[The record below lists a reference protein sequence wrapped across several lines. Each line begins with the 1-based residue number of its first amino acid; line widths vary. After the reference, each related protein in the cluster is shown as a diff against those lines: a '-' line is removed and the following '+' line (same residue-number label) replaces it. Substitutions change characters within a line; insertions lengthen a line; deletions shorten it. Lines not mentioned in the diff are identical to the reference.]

1 MTKKKHETSV
11 IHSGK
16 VGDTA
21 FNSVMPPLYP
31 TSTFAFNR
39 LGENQGFDY
48 SRSGNPTRQ
57 ALENCIAEL
66 EAGVDAVCTATG
78 MAAVTAVLHLLKPG
92 DHVIAGHDIYGG
104 TYRLMHDVFS
114 RFDIDF
120 SFVNMTDLDNVRAAV
135 RPETRLIWIETPS
148 NPLLQITDITALAAI
163 ARDVGA
169 VSVVDNTFMS
179 PIFQK
184 PIPLGADIVMHST
197 TKYIN
202 GHSDVVGG
210 AVISSTAEL
219 AERMRFITNA
229 CGITESPWDSWMVLR
244 GVRTL
249 PLRMTQHAASAQKLA
264 EYLVAHTAVKAV
276 YYPGLPDH
284 PQHDLACR
292 QMSGFGGVVTFDVG
306 ADKDALDRLF
316 ARLELYS
323 LAESL
328 GGVESLIESPWYM
341 SHMSMSEEARA
352 HAGIKPGTVRVS
364 VGLEDPDDLIEDL
377 ANGLAALNG

>member
-1 MTKKKHETSV
+1 MTMKTETNV

-16 VGDTA
+16 VGDSA

-57 ALENCIAEL
+57 ALENCIADL
-66 EAGVDAVCTATG
+66 ESGVDAVCTATG
-78 MAAVTAVLHLLKPG
+78 MAAVTAVFHLLKPG

-114 RFDIDF
+114 QFGIDF
-120 SFVNMTDLDNVRAAV
+120 QFVVMTDLDNVRNAV
-135 RPETRLIWIETPS
+135 RPETKLVWVETPS
-148 NPLLQITDITALAAI
+148 NPLLQIADIQAI
-163 ARDVGA
+163 ASIARAAGSVT
-169 VSVVDNTFMS
+169 VVDNTFMS
-179 PIFQK
+179 PIFQQ
-184 PIPLGADIVMHST
+184 PIALGADLVVHST

-210 AVISSTAEL
+210 AVVSANAQL
-219 AERMRFITNA
+219 AERMRYITNA
-229 CGITESPWDSWMVLR
+229 CGITESPWDAWMVLR
-244 GVRTL
+244 GIRTL
-249 PLRMTQHAASAQKLA
+249 PLRMERHAAGAQRLS
-264 EYLVAHTAVKAV
+264 EYLLAHDLVRAVH
-276 YYPGLPDH
+276 YPGLPDH
-284 PQHDLACR
+284 PQHALACR
-292 QMSGFGGVVTFDVG
+292 QMAGFGGVVTFDLDC
-306 ADKDALDRLF
+306 DKEALDCLF
-316 ARLELYS
+316 ARLELYT

-352 HAGIKPGTVRVS
+352 FAGIKPGTVRVS
-364 VGLEDPDDLIEDL
+364 VGLEDADDLVEDMS
-377 ANGLAALNG
+377 NGLAAIGG